1 MNVKSCSA
9 GRGIARGGFY
19 AALLAVGAL
28 LVGSVPGLTSVA
40 KAAAATSYESLAPV
54 GSTELA
60 EMRGGFMLPNGMILN
75 IGLTFSTSVSEAG
88 GGSIEEYNQ
97 SYDEG
102 DFGGT
107 GVVHTVIVEPG
118 DGSPVVEIS
127 TDPNN
132 TNISGV
138 MNVIQNNASSVAIQ
152 NMTTLNVD
160 VLNSQISMQVFRANN
175 FSMTMRGLGA
185 AGL

>member
-40 KAAAATSYESLAPV
+40 EAAAATSFESLAPV

-60 EMRGGFMLPNGMILN
+60 EARGGFMLPNGMIVN
-75 IGLTFSTSVSEAG
+75 IGLTFSTNVSQANG
-88 GGSIEEYNQ
+88 VPFAQDYQ
-97 SYDEG
+97 SYDE
-102 DFGGT
+102 DDLIGGT
-107 GVVHTVIVEPG
+107 GVVHTVIVQPG
-118 DGSPVVEIS
+118 EGLPDVEFATEI
-127 TDPNN
+127 
-132 TNISGV
+132 TNDIGGV

-152 NMTTLNVD
+152 NMTTLDVD
-160 VLNSQISMQVFRANN
+160 VLNAQLSLQVFRANN